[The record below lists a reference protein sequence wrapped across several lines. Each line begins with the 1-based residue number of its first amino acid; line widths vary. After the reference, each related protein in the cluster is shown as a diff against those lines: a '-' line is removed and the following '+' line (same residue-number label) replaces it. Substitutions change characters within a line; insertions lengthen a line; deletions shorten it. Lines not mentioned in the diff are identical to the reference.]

1 MPSAKNEPHPVAQR
15 RKAMGWTQDDLAL
28 KTGVPRS
35 SVSAIESWR
44 LTPSVTAALNVA
56 RAMGCSV
63 EELFGQ
69 GGAETARMPLWAW
82 EPRSAVCRY
91 WEAEVGG
98 KQVLYPVET
107 LPGSSWAHDGI
118 FREGVL
124 HDRGPWEPAQTLVL
138 AGCDPAAGLL
148 AAEYAG
154 ASEFRLLAFSRGG
167 GVALDLL
174 KQGVVHVAALHRSTA
189 DHPDRNVETA
199 RQRLGSGF
207 RLLRCAEW
215 QEGVALPAENHTR
228 SVKSCV
234 ENVRHWAMREPG
246 SAARE
251 CLDELVHRPLH
262 GKRVMLSHQA
272 VVEAV
277 RGGWAEAGVCVQLC
291 AEDAGLR
298 FLPVRTESLDLC
310 FPAAMEHD
318 PRLQALIRLLR
329 SRSHRKLIDELPGY
343 DARHSGEIVNVG

>member
-1 MPSAKNEPHPVAQR
+1 MPSVKNEPHPVAQR
-15 RKAMGWTQDDLAL
+15 RKALGWSQDELAV
-28 KTGVPRS
+28 KAGIPRS
-35 SVSAIESWR
+35 SVSAIESGR
-44 LTPSVTAALNVA
+44 LTPSVTAALAVA
-56 RAMGCSV
+56 RALGCSV
-63 EELFGQ
+63 EELFSQ
-69 GGAETARMPLWAW
+69 GGMKAAKTPIWAW
-82 EPRSAVCRY
+82 EPRSGTARY

-98 KQVLYPVET
+98 KHLLYPVET
-107 LPGSSWAHDGI
+107 LPGSSWAHDGL

-148 AAEYAG
+148 AAEYAA
-154 ASEFRLLAFSRGG
+154 ASEFRLLTFSRGG

-174 KQGVVHVAALHRSTA
+174 KQGVVHIAALHRSTA

-199 RQRLGSGF
+199 RERLGSGF

-262 GKRVMLSHQA
+262 GKRVTLSHQA

-291 AEDAGLR
+291 AEDAGLH

-310 FPAAMEHD
+310 FLAALEHD
-318 PRLQALIRLLR
+318 PRLQALIRLMR

-343 DARHSGEIVNVG
+343 DARHTGQMMTVS